1 MVAVSAFAR
10 RPSAAAI
17 IPFSG
22 AFVGELEPLL
32 LLRYV
37 PVIGLSECRL
47 VRWSITALAD
57 AAWPTV
63 SSQSAFYEAFTGA
76 ADTQRSHPAK

>member
-1 MVAVSAFAR
+1 MVAVSALAR

-22 AFVGELEPLL
+22 AFVGELEPPLPL
-32 LLRYV
+32 CYV

-57 AAWPTV
+57 AAWPAV